1 MAPIGGAL
9 AADSVIQA
17 PGRTSSTVA
26 ALMFS
31 LSMAMGLG
39 GLARSTLSSVE
50 DWMSAT
56 LNAPLFVTASE
67 SSVATSFHFPAAM
80 LAQLREID
88 GVEEVQPVRNLK
100 INIGGNTALLLST
113 DLAGFSGRTRA
124 RRVVEGNY
132 QEKKRPAERGE
143 AGGGSEKF
151 AGVH

>member
-67 SSVATSFHFPAAM
+67 SSVATSFHFPAGM

-88 GVEEVQPVRNLK
+88 GVEEVQPVCNLK
-100 INIGGNTALLLST
+100 INIGGKTALLLST
-113 DLAGFSGRTRA
+113 DLPGFSAPNRA
-124 RRVVEGNY
+124 RRGGGRNY
-132 QEKKRPAERGE
+132 QETHRLARPGAAE
-143 AGGGSEKF
+143 
-151 AGVH
+151 